1 MEKETR
7 NNIEEGFN
15 KLFNSPI
22 NIKRQRKDKELKKK
36 TIFISLIKQYEETIT
51 KAFKVYDSFAIDLSG
66 YEENYNQIIDK
77 LILLS
82 WGQDVYEIINYYLYD
97 RFGMDGLPNCI
108 IEQVGDEER
117 EVFLSNPEE
126 LYNYLIGINP
136 NFLK

>member
-1 MEKETR
+1 MEKETKS
-7 NNIEEGFN
+7 NLEESFN
-15 KLFNSPI
+15 KLFNSPV
-22 NIKRQRKDKELKKK
+22 NIKRQRKDKELRKK

-51 KAFKVYDSFAIDLSG
+51 KAIKVYDSFAIDLSG

-82 WGQDVYEIINYYLYD
+82 WGPDIYEIVNYYLYD

-108 IEQVGDEER
+108 IEEVEGVEQ
-117 EVFLSNPEE
+117 EVFISNPEE
-126 LYNYLIGINP
+126 LYNYLVNINP